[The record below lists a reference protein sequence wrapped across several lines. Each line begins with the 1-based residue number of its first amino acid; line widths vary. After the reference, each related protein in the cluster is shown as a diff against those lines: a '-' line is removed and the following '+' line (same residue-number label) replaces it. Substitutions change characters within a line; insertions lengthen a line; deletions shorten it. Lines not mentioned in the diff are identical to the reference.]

1 MIFLLSSLCDLGDC
15 KMLSKLCFLCLYET
29 GRCVVCLRFLLVT
42 LLYLLITFLFIFFF
56 LVLHLDIEAKRMK
69 SDNDLLIVSMLYNQ
83 FVTFDNHILY
93 YCNVFRWPC

>member
-42 LLYLLITFLFIFFF
+42 LLYLLITFLF
-56 LVLHLDIEAKRMK
+56 LVLHLDIEA
-69 SDNDLLIVSMLYNQ
+69 
-83 FVTFDNHILY
+83 
-93 YCNVFRWPC
+93 NVKC